1 MAVLAGADLCAQV
14 NPNYTSF
21 IEKFNKTMRYPKTR
35 RQTVLQSQK
44 VLQSL
49 FSTAVVASLA
59 VGVLVVAGVLDST
72 TTSAQQPRVFNPF
85 RASDTLDENNFI
97 QANPILKRTGP
108 QSFGDSVL
116 EDASG
121 IVSHSDSWTGSA
133 TDALVNDAPKT
144 SGQLNL
150 LVDGMIMLPTVGHF
164 VQQGHQ
170 WAFVPVNSKATSFV
184 QAMNGAQQKP
194 ENNFRTVSAI
204 NDLRSST
211 LTSVVLVPSNP
222 LREHSVDSDRFS
234 LSADKPKVVS
244 KSIGMQKLIVTDNL
258 MFRRALIEMQTDASA
273 TQWTVTG
280 QISRYDGEPQLEIRT
295 AKKFSKT
302 N

>member
-1 MAVLAGADLCAQV
+1 
-14 NPNYTSF
+14 
-21 IEKFNKTMRYPKTR
+21 MRYPKTR

-49 FSTAVVASLA
+49 FTTAVVASLA
-59 VGVLVVAGVLDST
+59 VGVLVVSGVLDST
-72 TTSAQQPRVFNPF
+72 TASAQQPRVFNPF

-97 QANPILKRTGP
+97 QANPILRRTDSISTARITTGP
-108 QSFGDSVL
+108 TTGQGFGDSVL
-116 EDASG
+116 EDTSD

-133 TDALVNDAPKT
+133 TDALVNDVPKT
-144 SGQLNL
+144 SSQLSL

-164 VQQGHQ
+164 VQQGHR
-170 WAFVPVNSKATSFV
+170 WAFVPANSQATSFV
-184 QAMNGAQQKP
+184 QAMNGAEQKP

-222 LREHSVDSDRFS
+222 LREHSVNNDRFS
-234 LSADKPKVVS
+234 LGADKPKVVS

-258 MFRRALIEMQTDASA
+258 MFRRALVEMQTDASA
-273 TQWTVTG
+273 TQWIVTG